1 MVAQDHGQFLI
12 QGFARTMGAETQE
25 QPIVTL
31 DLVEHEEESA
41 AACIARVLGR
51 LWGQGLTEDTE
62 LAEQDEIPYLP
73 PIFENGKANNALQLE
88 NGGKRQLV
96 LPVTKISLEQAGPC
110 RLFAGTPGLH
120 NHLHYASDER
130 V

>member
-1 MVAQDHGQFLI
+1 
-12 QGFARTMGAETQE
+12 MGAETQE

-41 AACIARVLGR
+41 AACIARVSRR
-51 LWGQGLTEDTE
+51 LWGQELTEDME
-62 LAEQDEIPYLP
+62 LTDQDGIPYLP
-73 PIFENGKANNALQLE
+73 PMFEDGKANNALQL
-88 NGGKRQLV
+88 V
-96 LPVTKISLEQAGPC
+96 LPVTKLSLEQAGPC

-120 NHLHYASDER
+120 NNLHLASDER